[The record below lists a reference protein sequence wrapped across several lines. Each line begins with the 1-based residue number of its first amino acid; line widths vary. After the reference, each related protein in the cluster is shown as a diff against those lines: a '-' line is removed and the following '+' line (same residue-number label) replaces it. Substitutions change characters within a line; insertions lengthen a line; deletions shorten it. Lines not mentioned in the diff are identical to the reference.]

1 MFTCSWHL
9 ASNLVSLQFGQL
21 QVSQLLKLLFSNWA
35 NFLSHNFSFIFLFV
49 KNACLLFFIHPFLL
63 LSQLLYFSQ
72 FLIIITV
79 MEISTLEIMLVC
91 SMNQVLMAYMW
102 CLFDLGG
109 YGSNNVIVNVQGV
122 E

>member
-1 MFTCSWHL
+1 
-9 ASNLVSLQFGQL
+9 
-21 QVSQLLKLLFSNWA
+21 
-35 NFLSHNFSFIFLFV
+35 
-49 KNACLLFFIHPFLL
+49 
-63 LSQLLYFSQ
+63 
-72 FLIIITV
+72 